1 MDEVGKGVG
10 EEVGRWLQ
18 ESTGPQIRDK
28 AGLAPRIYDLVSVS
42 LLGREKGE

>member
-1 MDEVGKGVG
+1 MG
-10 EEVGRWLQ
+10 EKVGRQLQ

-42 LLGREKGE
+42 LLGEEEEE